1 VRVRPGDRWTLRS
14 GASPP
19 SRGRSCRAAPRGS
32 SPFDTDG
39 PYGWGHDRTVT
50 GGLPA
55 HPPESIL
62 RVVNPILG
70 FLLRTPVTG
79 SALKAFSV
87 LRFKGRKTGRQFA
100 LTLSAHRIDNDLY
113 VLTGAA
119 WRLNFRGGASAEVVH
134 AGTTTT
140 MRGELIEDT
149 AVVADLT
156 RRLAESYGVKGA
168 QRVMG
173 LKFRD
178 PRIPTL
184 EEFTEAVETN
194 HLTAIR
200 LTPTK

>member
-1 VRVRPGDRWTLRS
+1 MAPTVGVMTEQ
-14 GASPP
+14 SP
-19 SRGRSCRAAPRGS
+19 AV
-32 SPFDTDG
+32 F
-39 PYGWGHDRTVT
+39 
-50 GGLPA
+50 PA

-79 SALKAFSV
+79 SALKAFLV

-113 VLTGAA
+113 VLTGTA
-119 WRLNFRGGASAEVVH
+119 WRLNFRGGATAEVVH
-134 AGTTTT
+134 AGKTTA
-140 MRGELIEDT
+140 MRGELIEDVP
-149 AVVADLT
+149 VVADLT

-184 EEFTEAVETN
+184 EEFTEAVDAN

-200 LTPTK
+200 LTVAVE